1 MPTPKIKKRRTIDG
15 IPIPDGLYAPNEDVR
30 VYRPNRNLP
39 VVTVRPSLETMAS
52 VSDATAYRNP
62 VVLTQPMSENEYQ
75 IRQSQQRGTG
85 NVSSRRETLS
95 SRFYDAMPTSVQNNL
110 DRLRTYRENFESS
123 APGEVAM
130 YSPYGLV
137 SAGLD
142 LANAR
147 NPKDAALAGIILVG
161 GRPMRTI
168 GARRNALSKIVGAD
182 APIIRRPGTYKKVE
196 NMLYEEAYDADRL
209 INTKRYNRPLRKAGK
224 ARLEA
229 KIKKANEFA
238 DAQNA
243 VSQNNMERINK
254 IAERRANRQ
263 DYGLFS
269 TNRSRAF
276 DDKLGIVKDH
286 SKTVQQERNKILERH
301 SLEREPYGYY
311 NTTATRRTPTSTT
324 STTETPKPKSRTR
337 RTLSNA
343 KKYWWI
349 PAGLGLTG
357 LGLEAFGQ

>member
-1 MPTPKIKKRRTIDG
+1 MPIPKIKKRRTIDG

-30 VYRPNRNLP
+30 VYRPNKNLP

-85 NVSSRRETLS
+85 NVSGRRETLS

-147 NPKDAALAGIILVG
+147 NPKDAALAGLIFVG

-182 APIIRRPGTYKKVE
+182 APIVRRPGTYNKVRKNVKAE
-196 NMLYEEAYDADRL
+196 HARNVQHHVGGLSEDKVLA
-209 INTKRYNRPLRKAGK
+209 INSG
-224 ARLEA
+224 
-229 KIKKANEFA
+229 
-238 DAQNA
+238 QA
-243 VSQNNMERINK
+243 VSQNDMERINR

-269 TNRSRAF
+269 TKRSRAF

-301 SLEREPYGYY
+301 SLEREPYGHY

-324 STTETPKPKSRTR
+324 ETPKPKGRTR

>member
-85 NVSSRRETLS
+85 NVSSRKETLY

-182 APIIRRPGTYKKVE
+182 APIVRRPGTYNKVRR
-196 NMLYEEAYDADRL
+196 NIEAEHARNVQHHVGGLSEDKVLA
-209 INTKRYNRPLRKAGK
+209 INSG
-224 ARLEA
+224 
-229 KIKKANEFA
+229 
-238 DAQNA
+238 QA
-243 VSQNNMERINK
+243 VSQNNMERINR
-254 IAERRANRQ
+254 IAERRANIQ

-269 TNRSRAF
+269 TKRSRAF

-311 NTTATRRTPTSTT
+311 NTTTTRRTPTSTSTT
-324 STTETPKPKSRTR
+324 STTETPKPKGRTR

>member
-110 DRLRTYRENFESS
+110 DRLRTYRENFEGS

-137 SAGLD
+137 SVGLD

-147 NPKDAALAGIILVG
+147 NPKEAAMAGLIFVG
-161 GRPMRTI
+161 GRPMRTV
-168 GARRNALSKIVGAD
+168 GARRNALSKIVGTD
-182 APIIRRPGTYKKVE
+182 APILRRPGTYNKV
-196 NMLYEEAYDADRL
+196 NDKLYNDAIKAETEL
-209 INTKRYNRPLRKAGK
+209 PSNIYNRKLRKAGRE
-224 ARLEA
+224 RLEK
-229 KIKKANEFA
+229 KIQKWNDFY
-238 DAQNA
+238 DTQSA
-243 VSQNNMERINK
+243 VSPDNMERINR

-269 TNRSRAF
+269 TKRSRAF

-301 SLEREPYGYY
+301 SLEREPYRYSNV
-311 NTTATRRTPTSTT
+311 NTTRQTPTT
-324 STTETPKPKSRTR
+324 STTEIPKPKGKTR

-349 PAGLGLTG
+349 PAGIGVGG
-357 LGLEAFGQ
+357 LGLELFGQ

>member
-75 IRQSQQRGTG
+75 IRQLQQRGTG

-95 SRFYDAMPTSVQNNL
+95 SKFYDAMPTSVQNNL
-110 DRLRTYRENFESS
+110 DRLRTYRENFEGS

-147 NPKDAALAGIILVG
+147 NPKDAAMAGLIFVG
-161 GRPMRTI
+161 GRPMRTV

-182 APIIRRPGTYKKVE
+182 APIVRRPGTYNKVRR
-196 NMLYEEAYDADRL
+196 NVEAEHARNVQHHVGGLSEDKLLA
-209 INTKRYNRPLRKAGK
+209 INSG
-224 ARLEA
+224 
-229 KIKKANEFA
+229 
-238 DAQNA
+238 QA
-243 VSQNNMERINK
+243 VSQNNMERINR

-269 TNRSRAF
+269 TKRSRAF

-324 STTETPKPKSRTR
+324 FTTETPKPKGKTR

-349 PAGLGLTG
+349 PAGIGVGG
-357 LGLEAFGQ
+357 LGLELFGQ